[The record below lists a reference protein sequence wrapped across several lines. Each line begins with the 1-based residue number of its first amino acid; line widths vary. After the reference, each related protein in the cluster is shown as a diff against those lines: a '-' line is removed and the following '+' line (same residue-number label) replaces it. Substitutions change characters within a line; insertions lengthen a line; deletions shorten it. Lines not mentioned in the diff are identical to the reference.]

1 MTAVYKT
8 NRDAK
13 KREALINKIIGQ
25 MSLEQKVG
33 QCFTIHW
40 GGSMITPYLVEAIE
54 KLHVGGI
61 RVTPFGQ
68 NSRRG
73 KHYHQSLSYDYEF
86 PKGYKKI
93 KENLFIPGSGVFVT
107 PQQYAERLNRLQKL
121 AGARK
126 PGIPLH
132 VSIDQEG
139 DISRD
144 FSYAGI
150 KLFPSAMGQTAT
162 GDPQIAY
169 EVGRAIGQQL
179 SAIGVTNIHSPV
191 LDVNMNPENPEINIR
206 AFGDDPKII
215 AEYALAS
222 IHGLMDGGLVPTAK
236 HFPGRG
242 DSDIDAHYAVPNV
255 PGDWKRLEKV
265 ELYPYRALIEGGL
278 PSIMLAHTTV
288 PAADPSM
295 EISTVSKAIVVGL
308 LRERLGFE
316 GVITTDSITMGA
328 LMEKYGVGKS
338 CALAVKAGCDL
349 VLNKTEDEFRDQGF
363 CELKKLVE
371 EGEVPEEQL
380 DASVRRILTMKYNL
394 GLFDTMGQVDADKA
408 DKPTRDKNVITIARE
423 AAEKC
428 VTVLRDEARLL
439 PLKPKQTVMVIEQQV
454 LDGYCGIDVH
464 CHNKSF
470 NEAMYEQSMN
480 IIGLDTKF
488 KATPEDEEFLMKYV
502 EDADVIVATNF
513 YWRLCPANNTDLI
526 KKLIAKGKKVVVVT
540 NCPYELGDVAAAQTV
555 VCNYSVTPESLKAA
569 AAVLYGKIKPQGK
582 WMLKHYKRPAK
593 SKSESSFKIKG
604 GITKDGDNEIKQVV
618 F

>member
-1 MTAVYKT
+1 MYKT
-8 NRDAK
+8 NANDKHRD
-13 KREALINKIIGQ
+13 EVVNGIISQ
-25 MSLEQKVG
+25 MSIDQKVG

-40 GGSMITPYLVEAIE
+40 GGSMITPYLLEAIE
-54 KLHVGGI
+54 RLHVGGI

-73 KHYHQSLSYDYEF
+73 KHYHQSLSYDYQY
-86 PKGYKKI
+86 PAGYRLI
-93 KENLFIPGSGVFVT
+93 KQNLFIPGSSVYVS
-107 PQQYAERLNRLQKL
+107 PEDYAERLNRLQEI
-121 AGARK
+121 ACRRN

-144 FSYAGI
+144 FSMGGI
-150 KLFPSAMGQTAT
+150 NLFPSVMGLTAT
-162 GDPQIAY
+162 GDLKLVY
-169 EVGRAIGQQL
+169 EACKAVATQL
-179 SAIGVTNIHSPV
+179 SAIGATNIHSPV
-191 LDVNMNPENPEINIR
+191 LDVNMNPNNPEINIR
-206 AFGDDPKII
+206 AYGDDPEVI

-222 IHGLMDGGLVPTAK
+222 IKGYMDGGLVPTAK

-242 DSDIDAHYAVPNV
+242 DSEIDAHYAVPTV
-255 PGDWKRLEKV
+255 PGNWDRLEKV
-265 ELYPYRALIEGGL
+265 ELLPYRRLIENGL

-295 EISTVSKAIVVGL
+295 EISTVSRKIVTGL
-308 LRERLGFE
+308 LRERLGFN

-363 CELKKLVE
+363 CELKRLVE
-371 EGEVPEEQL
+371 SGEIPEEQL

-394 GLFDTMGQVDADKA
+394 GLLKRHGRVNAA
-408 DKPTRDKNVITIARE
+408 AAGKPIRDQHIITIARQ

-428 VTVLRDEARLL
+428 VTVLRDEAQLL
-439 PLKPKQTVMVIEQQV
+439 PLKPAQTVMVIEQQV
-454 LDGYCGIDVH
+454 LDGYSGFDVH
-464 CHNKSF
+464 CHNKMF
-470 NEAMYEQSMN
+470 NDAMYEQSTN

-488 KATPEDEEFLMKYV
+488 KASQEDEEFLLKHV
-502 EDADVIVATNF
+502 DEADVIVATNY

-526 KKLIAKGKKVVVVT
+526 KKLISQGRKVIVVT
-540 NCPYELGDVAAAQTV
+540 NCPYELGALPEAHTV
-555 VCNYSVTPESLKAA
+555 ICNYSVSPESLKAA
-569 AAVLYGKIKPQGK
+569 AKVIYGQLKSQGK
-582 WMLKHYKRPAK
+582 WMLKHYEKPVRSKR
-593 SKSESSFKIKG
+593 ESSFKIKG
-604 GITKDGDNEIKQVV
+604 GITAKGENEITQVV